1 MAAATSLL
9 ITSFILL
16 GLHLTEAQIGVCYG
30 RKGNNLPSGENTTQL
45 YDYYGIEAMRLYE
58 PDETTLKALQG
69 AGIKLMLGVPNEE
82 IECMACDQPI
92 ADEWVQDNVVP
103 YVEFI
108 KYIVVGNE
116 IHPSDQPASS
126 VESAMQNIL
135 NALNSNN
142 ITSDIKV
149 STAIDTSLIIN
160 SYPPSNAKF
169 KNLSYVG
176 PIINF
181 LTINESPLLVNIQP
195 YTTYMNDPK
204 NIRLDFALFTACG
217 IVFTDENSGK
227 NYQNLFDAIYDA
239 MYVAIE
245 KVVTNAPN
253 DEYTYSVDNGRRHNK
268 RHKPPRVVI
277 SESGWPSKGGFGEKI
292 KMKASRKRHHQTN
305 GGLEC
310 GGELHNGVEEAA
322 TPENAKTYY
331 TNLIKHV
338 KKGTPLTL
346 GQEIETYLFAMFDED
361 QKPGDESE
369 RSYGLF
375 TPDQQPKYGVLDIC

>member
-9 ITSFILL
+9 ITAFLL
-16 GLHLTEAQIGVCYG
+16 LSLHLTEAQIGVCYG
-30 RKGNNLPSGENTTQL
+30 RNGNNLPSGQNTTQL
-45 YDYYGIEAMRLYE
+45 YDYYGIDAMRLYE
-58 PDETTLKALQG
+58 ADQTTLEALQG
-69 AGIKLMLGVPNEE
+69 TGIKLMLGVPNEE
-82 IECMACDQPI
+82 IECIACDQTT
-92 ADEWVQDNVVP
+92 ADEWVQTNVVP
-103 YVEFI
+103 YAEFI
-108 KYIVVGNE
+108 KYIAVGNE

-126 VESAMQNIL
+126 VEPAMQNIL

-160 SYPPSNAKF
+160 S
-169 KNLSYVG
+169 
-176 PIINF
+176 
-181 LTINESPLLVNIQP
+181 
-195 YTTYMNDPK
+195 
-204 NIRLDFALFTACG
+204 

-245 KVVTNAPN
+245 KVVTNAP
-253 DEYTYSVDNGRRHNK
+253 DEYTYSVDDGRRHNT
-268 RHKPPRVVI
+268 RHKPPRVVV

-292 KMKASRKRHHQTN
+292 KMKASRKTHHQTN

-310 GGELHNGVEEAA
+310 GGALQNNGEEEAAA

-361 QKPGDESE
+361 LKPGDETE

-375 TPDQQPKYGVLDIC
+375 TPDQQPKYGILDIC